1 MYYKHKRTGDE
12 YVLVSEVRIKLCGEW
27 VDGYAYT
34 DPIDEEIVFVR
45 MKEDFESS
53 FEAIENDEEDA

>member
-27 VDGYAYT
+27 VDGYAYA
-34 DPIDEEIVFVR
+34 DRMDDEIVFVR
-45 MKEDFESS
+45 MKEDFEIS
-53 FEAIENDEEDA
+53 FEAIDNEEKL